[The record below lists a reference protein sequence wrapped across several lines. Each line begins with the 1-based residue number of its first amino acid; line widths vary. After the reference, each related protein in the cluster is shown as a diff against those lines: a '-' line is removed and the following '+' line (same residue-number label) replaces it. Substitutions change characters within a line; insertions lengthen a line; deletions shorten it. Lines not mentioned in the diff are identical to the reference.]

1 MSGLESAPGSCSFH
15 YSLSQTA
22 IFSWVSYKAY
32 VSAGSID
39 NISVH
44 ALAMCEICLKEKW
57 KIPTRRYFSISHE
70 TCGFLMTLE
79 GIKNDFAMMPLL
91 LTLQISHFALV
102 FPVVN
107 LNKSFCF
114 KLHMS
119 SISQWYCQ
127 MFHSTQIQHI
137 HQDKIWNWLFLFPE
151 AYLQPIPRSM
161 IETFCEIS
169 YCLKA
174 VTYFYQKL
182 HHRYLIG
189 L

>member
-1 MSGLESAPGSCSFH
+1 MSGFERAPGSCSFH

-44 ALAMCEICLKEKW
+44 ALAMCEICLKQKW
-57 KIPTRRYFSISHE
+57 KIPTRRYFSTSHE
-70 TCGFLMTLE
+70 TYGFLMTLE
-79 GIKNDFAMMPLL
+79 GI
-91 LTLQISHFALV
+91 TLQISHFALM

-151 AYLQPIPRSM
+151 AYLQPNPRSM
-161 IETFCEIS
+161 IEKFCEIS

-174 VTYFYQKL
+174 VTYFHQKL
-182 HHRYLIG
+182 HHNLIG